1 MNEPRPVVV
10 VDGEA
15 GDERVAAARR
25 ALEDAGYPVASTPAR
40 AVTDELDPLPAAVVW
55 STTVAN
61 PVSLLESLRER
72 RPELPA
78 VVLSNEDLDGDLLSE
93 VVAADVSEV
102 VPPGR
107 SVADAVERAVEKSEA
122 ARRRRE
128 AETQLATL
136 FEESTDPVVEY
147 EFDDGEPVV
156 RSVNRA
162 FAETFGYDRDAAEGE
177 SMNDLVVPDGKEAE
191 ARSLDEQVL
200 AGRRLDIELERE
212 TADGIGKFLFR
223 NLGVETG
230 PGGPDGYA
238 FYIDITAQKER
249 ERQLQRQNE
258 RLNEFAGVVSH
269 DLRNPMG
276 AAKHRIEMARQTGDD
291 SHLDSAL
298 AALDRMDELLGDV
311 LRMAR
316 QGEAVGQ
323 TEPVSVREVAE
334 TAWTHVATAD
344 AALTVEAD
352 AHIVA
357 DRGRLTQL
365 FENLFINAVEHGSTS
380 PDSWDHGGDGES
392 AEDAETAVGVGLG
405 PDGTLFVED
414 DGPGIPPEERSNVF
428 KSGYTTR
435 ESGTGYGLAI
445 VRQVARAHDWE
456 VGITESADGGARFEF
471 RGIELAEE

>member
-1 MNEPRPVVV
+1 
-10 VDGEA
+10 
-15 GDERVAAARR
+15 
-25 ALEDAGYPVASTPAR
+25 
-40 AVTDELDPLPAAVVW
+40 
-55 STTVAN
+55 
-61 PVSLLESLRER
+61 
-72 RPELPA
+72 
-78 VVLSNEDLDGDLLSE
+78 
-93 VVAADVSEV
+93 
-102 VPPGR
+102 
-107 SVADAVERAVEKSEA
+107 
-122 ARRRRE
+122 
-128 AETQLATL
+128 
-136 FEESTDPVVEY
+136 
-147 EFDDGEPVV
+147 
-156 RSVNRA
+156 
-162 FAETFGYDRDAAEGE
+162 
-177 SMNDLVVPDGKEAE
+177 
-191 ARSLDEQVL
+191 
-200 AGRRLDIELERE
+200 
-212 TADGIGKFLFR
+212 
-223 NLGVETG
+223 
-230 PGGPDGYA
+230 
-238 FYIDITAQKER
+238 
-249 ERQLQRQNE
+249 
-258 RLNEFAGVVSH
+258 
-269 DLRNPMG
+269 
-276 AAKHRIEMARQTGDD
+276 MARQTGDD

-380 PDSWDHGGDGES
+380 PDSRDHGGDGES